1 MAILTQSGRAAMAAS
16 IKAQPIH
23 LAWGNGREDW
33 EDDRAGNYTFTV
45 DDEIA
50 LGQNYIKDL
59 VVKSQDEQTTYIAGV
74 DYNADSV
81 TGIITRLNTGD
92 IPIAGTVYIT
102 YNVDTPPEDVTAT
115 GLLNEVGRRT
125 ADEVLFCVPDP
136 EGDLVTPTGRFTA
149 SETPTNNLHMR
160 FTFDFDDSPGEIIR
174 ELGIMVN
181 TVLDENLPEG
191 QRYFQGAEVID
202 AGILLVLE
210 HTVPL
215 VRTAATRETFS
226 FVVTF

>member
-33 EDDRAGNYTFTV
+33 EDDRAGNYTFA
-45 DDEIA
+45 DDLIS
-50 LGQNYIKDL
+50 LGVNYIKDL
-59 VVKSQDEQTTYIAGV
+59 VVKSQDEQTTYIEGV
-74 DYNADSV
+74 DYSADAV
-81 TGIITRLNTGD
+81 TGEITRINAGD

-102 YNVDTPPEDVTAT
+102 YNVDTPPEEVNATA
-115 GLLNEVGRRT
+115 LLNEVGRRT
-125 ADEVLFCVPDP
+125 VDEVLFCVPDP

-149 SETPTNNLHMR
+149 SDEPTNNLHMR
-160 FTFDFDDSPGEIIR
+160 FTFDFEDSPGEIIR

-181 TVLDENLPEG
+181 TVVDELLPDG
-191 QRYFQGAEVID
+191 QRYFQGAEITD
-202 AGILLVLE
+202 PGILLVLE